1 MTPSNLLIL
10 AIALAL
16 VMGGSAWL
24 AVRWLMSARW
34 ERAEDERRQSWMQ

>member
-1 MTPSNLLIL
+1 MSNLLIL

-24 AVRWLMSARW
+24 AVRWMWARW
-34 ERAEDERRQSWMQ
+34 ERDEDERRMENMQ